1 METNP
6 IHEDPPQLEH
16 PTASAVSTVPTSLPA
31 KTGVRKAIA
40 WAIFL
45 GGLFAGLQGLAILI
59 LSAKYNVTSNATGMM
74 FVKWIL
80 AAFLFIIARD
90 VFQAVDGFSRKRTRI
105 MSSVIG
111 AILFLLLILKY
122 WEMLRQV
129 RALKNTPISFL
140 LKIPDYGFLAIFPFT
155 VLACLLVPFVLK
167 KRAAQ
172 S

>member
-6 IHEDPPQLEH
+6 IHEDPPQMEYQ
-16 PTASAVSTVPTSLPA
+16 TAAAVSAVQTSLPA

-45 GGLFAGLQGLAILI
+45 GGLFAALQGLAILI
-59 LSAKYNVTSNATGMM
+59 LSAEYHVNSNAIAMM

-80 AAFLFIIARD
+80 AAFFFIIARD

-105 MSSVIG
+105 MASVIG
-111 AILFLLLILKY
+111 AILLLVLIFKY

-129 RALKNTPISFL
+129 GALNNASISFL
-140 LKIPDYGFLAIFPFT
+140 LKIPDYGFAVIFPFT
-155 VLACLLVPFVLK
+155 VLACLAVPFVLK
-167 KRAAQ
+167 KRTAE
-172 S
+172 